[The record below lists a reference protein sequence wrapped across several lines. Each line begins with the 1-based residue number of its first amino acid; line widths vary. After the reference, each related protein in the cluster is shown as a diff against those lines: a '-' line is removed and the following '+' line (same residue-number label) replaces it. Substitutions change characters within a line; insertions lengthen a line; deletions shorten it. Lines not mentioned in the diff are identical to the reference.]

1 MNDTLRDRLVCGL
14 HNELIQKRLLS
25 EPDLSLAKESEIAL
39 AAVKDTLELQGN
51 INKESEVNKINKD
64 SERVPKGK
72 DDVKSKSQCYRCRG
86 STHESAECYFRYKT
100 CRKCGKLGHI
110 QRVCRSGKSQNSTRR
125 RRDENPNLYSFEV
138 DDERDDDSLVASLEV
153 NNVNHGV
160 VGDVIW
166 VKPKVNGHTL
176 KIELDTGSAISTLPL
191 ETYKEAFPNTT
202 TILKTYSGEKITP
215 KGKLLV
221 RMEHNNLVKDL
232 TLYVVEIQG
241 PALFGRDWLHQIQ
254 LDWKSI
260 CSISKEQSTQDTQ
273 KKLERLIDNF
283 SEVFKGETS
292 TFKSAKAKL
301 ALKEGSQQ
309 KFCKARPVP
318 YAMKP

>member
-1 MNDTLRDRLVCGL
+1 MTAIYQTPGTLQKHLSLRPLLIAKRFRFHKRNQFEGKPVSSYLAELKKFWLYCEFETNLNDALRDRLVCRL

-25 EPDLSLAKESEIAL
+25 EPDLSLAKASEIAL
-39 AAVKDTLELQGN
+39 AMEVAAKDTLELQGN

-72 DDVKSKSQCYRCRG
+72 DDVKSKSQCYRCGG

-125 RRDENPNLYSFEV
+125 RRDENPNLHSFEV

-176 KIELDTGSAISTLPL
+176 KMELDTGSAISTLPL
-191 ETYKEAFPNTT
+191 ETYKETFPNTPLVDT
-202 TILKTYSGEKITP
+202 TAILKTYSGEKITP
-215 KGKLLV
+215 EGKLLV
-221 RMEHNNLVKDL
+221 RVEHNN
-232 TLYVVEIQG
+232 
-241 PALFGRDWLHQIQ
+241 
-254 LDWKSI
+254 
-260 CSISKEQSTQDTQ
+260 
-273 KKLERLIDNF
+273 
-283 SEVFKGETS
+283 
-292 TFKSAKAKL
+292 
-301 ALKEGSQQ
+301 
-309 KFCKARPVP
+309 
-318 YAMKP
+318 

>member
-1 MNDTLRDRLVCGL
+1 M
-14 HNELIQKRLLS
+14 
-25 EPDLSLAKESEIAL
+25 
-39 AAVKDTLELQGN
+39 
-51 INKESEVNKINKD
+51 
-64 SERVPKGK
+64 
-72 DDVKSKSQCYRCRG
+72 
-86 STHESAECYFRYKT
+86 
-100 CRKCGKLGHI
+100 
-110 QRVCRSGKSQNSTRR
+110 
-125 RRDENPNLYSFEV
+125 
-138 DDERDDDSLVASLEV
+138 ASLEV

-176 KIELDTGSAISTLPL
+176 KIELDTGSEISTLSL
-191 ETYKEAFPNTT
+191 ETYKEAFPNTPLVDTT

-260 CSISKEQSTQDTQ
+260 CFISKEQPTQDTQ
-273 KKLERLIDNF
+273 KKLERLIDNY
-283 SEVFKGETS
+283 SEVFKGEIS

-301 ALKEGSQQ
+301 ALKEGSQP

-318 YAMKP
+318 YAMKPKVEVELKRLEKEGILTRSNSAIGCLLCQLPNQMAQVEFVATIRPQLTPQLQTEEYPLPCHASMTYLLS